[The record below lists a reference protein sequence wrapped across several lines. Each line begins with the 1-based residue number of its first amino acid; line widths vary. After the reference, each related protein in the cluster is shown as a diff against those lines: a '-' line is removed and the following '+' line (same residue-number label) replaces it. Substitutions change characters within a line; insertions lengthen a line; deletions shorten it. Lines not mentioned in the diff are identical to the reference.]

1 MSVKNKDQ
9 EQPTQAELL
18 EELKKLRKQVAGFE
32 SMMNATHQNGAPE
45 ALESRLL
52 MALLDNL
59 PDNIYFKDRQ
69 SRFLLINKAMANL
82 FGLKDPKDAYGKT
95 DYDFFTKD
103 HAEKAFL
110 DEKEIIRTGQAI
122 ADKEERET
130 WENGRETWVS
140 STKMPLKDPRGNII
154 GSFGISRSITEAKL
168 LARQLAESE
177 ARYRGLIEL
186 APDIIYRLDT
196 AGRIVFV
203 SRAAESIGYQ
213 PEELIGQPFEKLVHP
228 EDVAIFTEELAAAG
242 KDRRR
247 QAPQTEDFA
256 AIGRDRRRQVRQ
268 FEIRLMRRSGAGGD
282 KALKYIFAAI
292 SSRAVWDGEEKSG
305 SAAGHGFQGMEG
317 IIRDISR
324 RKEAEAELGRHRDHL
339 EELVAARTAEL
350 RKANEQL
357 KQEISERQRA
367 EESLRVERDR
377 VQMYLDIAGTIFL
390 VLDTKGNVVLI
401 NRKGCEILERGE
413 KDIVGKHWFENFVPP
428 DERRALKPVFRD
440 LVTEGAAIKEYVEN
454 RIWVREGVY
463 RLIAWHNTPLRD
475 GQGGVIGTLSSGED
489 VTERKRAEESLLQN
503 ERLEAIASMASGVA
517 HNYNAIINTMGGH
530 ASAIAGNALPGTKI
544 HEEAQHILSDI
555 QQAAEMTKRLMRAA
569 ESGRAAASGTR
580 TTKKVSLKALIK
592 EVMAFVESPF
602 ASRNIK
608 IHLKNLDQMPYVNA
622 DATALLDTLMAIFMN
637 AADAMPNGGTLAVD
651 MVEKEIPEP
660 DAKLNPAAR
669 GGVYAVLSIR
679 DTGVGISRE
688 AVAHIFDP
696 FFSTKSGTLG
706 LGLPFAQDV
715 IRRMGGWITISSKEG
730 KGTAVFLNMPKS
742 ASADVVKTVD
752 IQTLRRHAP
761 VLLADDHADDLN
773 VTAKTLVDAGYRVFK
788 TTTAQDA
795 MDIFRK
801 HNKNIELYVLDALLS
816 DLQKQGLVAE
826 IIKDNPNANIVLTSG
841 FSRDFVRKRM
851 PPGSWTFLQKPYETS
866 QLLDIMDGAI
876 KRGAERRANDQ
887 SGV

>member
-1 MSVKNKDQ
+1 MNGKGKDQ
-9 EQPTQAELL
+9 EQPASGELL
-18 EELKKLRKQVAGFE
+18 EELKKLRKQVADYE
-32 SMMNATHQNGAPE
+32 SVLKATHQNGAPE

-69 SRFLLINKAMANL
+69 SRFLLINKAMAKA
-82 FGLKDPKDAYGKT
+82 FGLKDPKDAYGKS
-95 DYDFFTKD
+95 DFDFFTKD
-103 HAEKAFL
+103 HAEKAFS
-110 DEKEIIRTGQAI
+110 DEKEIIRTGQPI
-122 ADKEERET
+122 SDKEEKET

-154 GSFGISRSITEAKL
+154 GSFGISRSITEAKI

-186 APDIIYRLDT
+186 APDIIYRLDA

-213 PEELIGQPFEKLVHP
+213 PEELVGQPFEKLVHP
-228 EDVAIFTEELAAAG
+228 EDIAVFTEELAAASKDRRRRVIHAEDLTAIG
-242 KDRRR
+242 KDRRH
-247 QAPQTEDFA
+247 
-256 AIGRDRRRQVRQ
+256 QVRQ
-268 FEIRLMRRSGAGGD
+268 YEIRLMRRTGAGGE

-292 SSRAVWDGEEKSG
+292 SSRAVWDEGG
-305 SAAGHGFQGMEG
+305 GGAAGHGFQGMEG

-324 RKEAEAELGRHRDHL
+324 RKEAEAELGRHREHL

-357 KQEISERQRA
+357 KLEINERQRA
-367 EESLRVERDR
+367 EEALRMERDR

-401 NRKGCEILERGE
+401 NRKGCETLEREE
-413 KDIVGKHWFENFVPP
+413 KDIVGKHWFENFIPP
-428 DERRALKPVFRD
+428 DERRALKPIFRD
-440 LVTEGAAIKEYVEN
+440 LVAGGAEIKEYLEN

-475 GQGGVIGTLSSGED
+475 AQGVVIGTLSSGED
-489 VTERKRAEESLLQN
+489 ITERKRAEESLLQN

-517 HNYNAIINTMGGH
+517 HNYNTIINTMGGH

-544 HEEAQHILSDI
+544 HEEAQHILDDI
-555 QQAAEMTKRLMRAA
+555 QQAADMTKRLMRAA

-580 TTKKVSLKALIK
+580 STKKVSLKALVK

-602 ASRNIK
+602 VSRGIK

-622 DATALLDTLMAIFMN
+622 DSTALLDTLMAIFMN
-637 AADAMPNGGTLAVD
+637 AADAMPGGGTLTVD
-651 MVEKEIPEP
+651 MVEKDIPEP
-660 DAKLNPAAR
+660 DMKLNPAAR

-730 KGTAVFLNMPKS
+730 KGTTVFLNMPKS
-742 ASADVVKTVD
+742 ASADVVQTVD

-761 VLLADDHADDLN
+761 VLLADDQSDDLN
-773 VTAKTLVDAGYRVFK
+773 ATAKTLVDAGYRVFK
-788 TTTAQDA
+788 TATAQEA

-801 HNKNIELYVLDALLS
+801 HNKSIELYVLDALLP
-816 DLQKQGLVAE
+816 DLQKQGLVSE

-876 KRGAERRANDQ
+876 RRGAERRTNEQ